1 MNKRLIN
8 LVIDA
13 CYRIDKKRGVLKN
26 YEYETAPYCGHH
38 YSGTKGVLYN
48 SDYHEGDGGESADI
62 LGFRFTKST
71 DNEYY
76 YNFKYKVVRDV
87 YLDGEF
93 IITHDCKSFLKQIT
107 STFNYYKHG
116 FSLRWRIKR
125 K

>member
-1 MNKRLIN
+1 MKKRVIN

-38 YSGTKGVLYN
+38 RSGTDGVLY
-48 SDYHEGDGGESADI
+48 SSSYAEGDGGESAHI

-71 DNEYY
+71 DDEYWWS
-76 YNFKYKVVRDV
+76 FRYKVVRDV
-87 YLDGEF
+87 YLDGDF
-93 IITHDCKSFLKQIT
+93 ITTHDCKSFFKQIT
-107 STFNYYKHG
+107 SAFNYYKNG
-116 FSLRWRIKR
+116 FSLRYRIIR